1 MKRFEF
7 AHVAEGIARQAG
19 ALLRG
24 GRRLRGN
31 VFPVTGIVYSRS
43 QGVSGNRWYLNHA
56 S

>member
-24 GRRLRGN
+24 FYEKGVATGRPPSPGPR
-31 VFPVTGIVYSRS
+31 RS
-43 QGVSGNRWYLNHA
+43 
-56 S
+56 

>member
-24 GRRLRGN
+24 IYEKGVETEYKGDVDL
-31 VFPVTGIVYSRS
+31 VTEADRTA
-43 QGVSGNRWYLNHA
+43 SG
-56 S
+56 

>member
-24 GRRLRGN
+24 FYERAWRRSTRA
-31 VFPVTGIVYSRS
+31 T
-43 QGVSGNRWYLNHA
+43 WTW
-56 S
+56 